1 MSATDRDMDLESK
14 RPADRESQAQAR
26 SELVARLRARQPEIE
41 QTILSRV
48 YAVSDPAE
56 VGDPAYIG
64 GLREAVVAALAY
76 AIQALENV
84 VERLA
89 PVPAPLLS
97 QARRAARDGVPLDT
111 VLRRYL
117 AGHALLGDFIVQELE
132 EVGDDLS
139 DIGLQSVLR
148 REAAVLDH
156 LLSVVASEYH
166 SESEAKSR
174 SLHRRRADCVDMLLA
189 GKLTDPAELGYD
201 LELWHVGLIAV
212 GKGAEAGIRALA
224 TALDRRLLLVH
235 RGEETFWAWLGG
247 SRRVSRDDLERLVA
261 WEWPGQVRVASGEP
275 AQGLVGWRFSHE
287 QAGAALTIAMG
298 GAATHVR
305 YADVALLA
313 SMLKDEVLLR
323 SLDDLYL
330 APLVAGSNGAG
341 TLRRTLRAYFAAQRN
356 VSSTASALGVSRK
369 TVTTRLRTIEERLGR
384 TLDSCAAE
392 LELALR
398 FDRLATY
405 SSSSH

>member
-1 MSATDRDMDLESK
+1 LSANVPAK
-14 RPADRESQAQAR
+14 RELQAQAR
-26 SELVARLRARQPEIE
+26 AELIARLQARQPEIE

-56 VGDPAYIG
+56 VGDPTYVG
-64 GLREAVVAALAY
+64 GLREAVFAALAY

-84 VERLA
+84 AERPD

-97 QARRAARDGVPLDT
+97 QARRAARDGVSLDT

-139 DIGLQSVLR
+139 DTGLQSVLR

-156 LLSVVASEYH
+156 LLSVVAGEYR
-166 SESEAKSR
+166 SESEATAR
-174 SLHRRRADCVDMLLA
+174 SLHRRRADCVDKLLA
-189 GKLTDPAELGYD
+189 GKLTDPGELGYD
-201 LELWHVGLIAV
+201 LELWHVGVIAV

-247 SRRVSRDDLERLVA
+247 IRRMGRDDLERLVA
-261 WEWPGQVRVASGEP
+261 WEWPGQVRVATGEP
-275 AQGLVGWRFSHE
+275 AKGLVGWRFSHE
-287 QAGAALTIAMG
+287 QAGAALPIAMG

-323 SLDDLYL
+323 SLDELYL
-330 APLVAGSNGAG
+330 APLAAGAIGEE
-341 TLRRTLRAYFAAQRN
+341 TLCETLRAYFSAQRN

-369 TVTTRLRTIEERLGR
+369 TVGARLRTIEQRLGR
-384 TLDSCAAE
+384 SLDTCSAE

-398 FDRLATY
+398 LEESGAASARAEGREEARQ
-405 SSSSH
+405 S